1 MISSEE
7 FAQLLGAATEHA
19 GAFHRIVYLVMVLA
33 CMDVVRR
40 LVGIGYTRL
49 LRAVVYAL
57 VAVSGASVLAIM
69 LVTCAD
75 VILRLK
81 WINHPFVGAYD
92 IVKIGGTLALATALP
107 YTTAVKGHVAIEYF
121 FHKLSRRGRIVL
133 DSVIRPLGMALFAFF
148 AWRSVIYGVQLHRNH
163 QVSQTLQLPVF
174 WIPFVIGFCCAIVV
188 LVILHNLLHPG
199 REMIKP

>member
-1 MISSEE
+1 M
-7 FAQLLGAATEHA
+7 
-19 GAFHRIVYLVMVLA
+19 VVLA
-33 CMDVVRR
+33 CMAVARR
-40 LVGIGYTRL
+40 LTGIGYTRL

-75 VILRLK
+75 VILRLR

-121 FHKLSRRGRIVL
+121 FHKLNRRGRLVV
-133 DSVIRPLGMALFAFF
+133 DSVIRLLAMALFAFL
-148 AWRSVIYGVQLHRNH
+148 AWRSVLYGLDFQRTG

-174 WIPFVIGFCCAIVV
+174 WVPHVIGFCCAIVV
-188 LVILHNLLHPG
+188 LVIGYNLVHPG

>member
-1 MISSEE
+1 MSSATR
-7 FAQLLGAATEHA
+7 FRTGLTAAWA
-19 GAFHRIVYLVMVLA
+19 GYAW
-33 CMDVVRR
+33 
-40 LVGIGYTRL
+40 L
-49 LRAVVYAL
+49 LRAVVYTL
-57 VAVSGASVLAIM
+57 VAISGISVLTIM

-92 IVKIGGTLALATALP
+92 IVKIAGALSLATALP

-121 FHKLSRRGRIVL
+121 FHKLSRRGRVVL
-133 DSVIRPLGMALFAFF
+133 DSLIRPLGMALFAFF
-148 AWRSVIYGVQLHRNH
+148 AWRSVTYGFELHRTH

-174 WIPFVIGFCCAIVV
+174 WLPFVIGFCCAIVV
-188 LVILHNLLHPG
+188 LVILHNLLHPV